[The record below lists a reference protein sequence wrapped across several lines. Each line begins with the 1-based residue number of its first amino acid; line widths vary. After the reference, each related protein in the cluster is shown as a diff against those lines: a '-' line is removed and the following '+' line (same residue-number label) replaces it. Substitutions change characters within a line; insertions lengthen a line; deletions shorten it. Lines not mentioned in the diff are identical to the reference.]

1 MYGLERFRDA
11 GDLYLPTSLKTF
23 LDTYIIGSDESQFY
37 LNYWSLVHFVTGILI
52 TYFLLKRGLSGIW
65 LFLAALVI
73 HTLWELL
80 QYLVENT
87 PRTRRGLNDFFI
99 DTVMFLIGVSMMVY
113 THKHIHMESSG
124 SR

>member
-37 LNYWSLVHFVTGILI
+37 LNYWSLVHLAAGILI
-52 TYFLLKRGLSGIW
+52 TYYLLERGLFGIW
-65 LFLAALVI
+65 LVLVAAII
-73 HTLWELL
+73 HTLWEVL

-99 DTVMFLIGVSMMVY
+99 DTVMFLIGVSMMVC
-113 THKHIHMESSG
+113 THKRRRKESSG
-124 SR
+124 NR